1 MVGQRD
7 GFFDAVVHFNAVG
20 NVERGGRNL
29 GAKRFDYRV
38 ATRKYFVSVGSL
50 GYALTVI
57 AACTRGAGSLCGRGE
72 KLTLATGGYGRARRR
87 ASCRSILVA
96 KSLVTLAVFGFW
108 SWALAF

>member
-7 GFFDAVVHFNAVG
+7 GLFDAVVHFNAVG

-57 AACTRGAGSLCGRGE
+57 AACACGAGGLCSRGK
-72 KLTLATGGYGRARRR
+72 KLALAAGAYGRARRR
-87 ASCRSILVA
+87 ASGGSILVA
-96 KSLVTLAVFGFW
+96 KGLVTLAVFCFW
-108 SWALAF
+108 SWALAL